1 MKRSLVIFAADAAT
15 EAEVAPKCEFRAL
28 LPCLRTLE
36 ERCDDDLQWLSKA
49 RWVHLPDVS

>member
-36 ERCDDDLQWLSKA
+36 ERYDDDLQWLSKA
-49 RWVHLPDVS
+49 RWVHLPDAS